1 MSIGVLAKKEQVKLA
16 TSLTAKT
23 HLKYDSV
30 MTLLNVLQELAGGG
44 KLDRVRFRDVLHT
57 QFEMLDDILMDRV
70 FKAFDKDNDSYISAQ
85 EWVYGV
91 CLFLNS
97 TLEEKIKYCFTC
109 YDLNGDGYIS
119 REEMIHLMKH
129 AIVKQSTDEDA
140 DEGVKD
146 LVDIALKKMDK
157 DHDGRLSY
165 ADYRQAVKEEPLLL
179 EAFGMCLPSE
189 QRRKAFMMKYCSTE
203 PEAEKELQFQH
214 MMALRAI
221 ERQNEKMKE
230 HGLGWR

>member
-1 MSIGVLAKKEQVKLA
+1 MSSGVLAKKEQVKLA
-16 TSLTAKT
+16 TVLSAKT
-23 HLKYDSV
+23 HLKYDTV
-30 MTLLNVLQELAGGG
+30 ITLLNLLYDLSSSGR
-44 KLDRVRFRDVLHT
+44 LDRVRFRDVLHT

-70 FKAFDKDNDSYISAQ
+70 FKAFDKDNDSYISPQ

-97 TLEEKIKYCFTC
+97 TLEEKIEYCFTC

-146 LVDIALKKMDK
+146 LVDIVLKKMDK
-157 DHDGRLSY
+157 DHDGRLSST
-165 ADYRQAVKEEPLLL
+165 DFKLAVKEEPLLL

-189 QRRKAFMMKYCSTE
+189 QKRKAFMMSYCSTE

-221 ERQNEKMKE
+221 ERQNERKE
-230 HGLGWR
+230 HCG